1 MLRSLTHSW
10 GRKIRPFIMFVG
22 FTISLLVVLTH
33 SEGVKA
39 HPTLLVS
46 VKPNSL
52 LSPRDYYG
60 RIVSTSNDFLIAEA
74 DSSQLVLPNPQTH
87 SLPTTL
93 KQWENPTGADDY
105 FSEIKPTPA
114 GYLIWSEFPVKVYV
128 ERPTE
133 PPEAS
138 ASARRFQDWVDD
150 VLKAVED
157 WSIYLPLKLVNQAE
171 DADISILRSSPP
183 LKPVLNRETGRF
195 DLPRA
200 RSAEASYEFY
210 LREVLDTAPPILSHK
225 FTILL
230 SPDHIVEQTTAT
242 ARHELGHALGIW
254 GHSPLET
261 DALYFSKVLN
271 PPQLSARDI
280 NTLKRI
286 YQQPTRL
293 GWPLVFSEES
303 NPN

>member
-1 MLRSLTHSW
+1 MLRNLMHLW
-10 GRKIRPFIMFVG
+10 GRKSRPLILFVA
-22 FTISLLVVLTH
+22 FAISLLVVLTQL
-33 SEGVKA
+33 EQVDA
-39 HPTLLVS
+39 QTTCFTS

-52 LSPRDYYG
+52 LLSKDNYG
-60 RIVSTSNDFLIAEA
+60 RIISTSNNFLVAEA

-87 SLPTTL
+87 PLPRTL
-93 KQWENPTGADDY
+93 EQWENPTGADDY

-114 GYLIWSEFPVKVYV
+114 GYLVWSEFPVKVYV

-138 ASARRFQDWVDD
+138 ASAKRFQYWFDD

-157 WSIYLPLKLVNQAE
+157 WSIHLPLNLVTQAE

-210 LREVLDTAPPILSHK
+210 LREAVDAPYPILSHK

-261 DALYFSKVLN
+261 DALYFSKVRN
-271 PPQLSARDI
+271 PPPLSPRDI
-280 NTLKRI
+280 NTLKQI

-293 GWPLVFSEES
+293 GWPLVFNEER
-303 NPN
+303 N

>member
-1 MLRSLTHSW
+1 MSA
-10 GRKIRPFIMFVG
+10 IAFIV
-22 FTISLLVVLTH
+22 SLLVVLTQL
-33 SEGVKA
+33 EQVDA
-39 HPTLLVS
+39 QTTWLAS
-46 VKPNSL
+46 VKPNSI
-52 LSPRDYYG
+52 LSSKDNYG
-60 RIVSTSNDFLIAEA
+60 RIVSVSNEFLVSEA

-87 SLPTTL
+87 SLPTKL
-93 KQWENPTGADDY
+93 EQWQNPTGADDY

-114 GYLIWSEFPVKVYV
+114 GYLVWSEFPVKVYL

-138 ASARRFQDWVDD
+138 ASAKRFQDWVDD
-150 VLKAVED
+150 VLTAVED
-157 WSIYLPLKLVNQAE
+157 WSIYLPLKLVTQVE

-200 RSAEASYEFY
+200 RSAEASYKFY
-210 LREVLDTAPPILSHK
+210 LREALDPPHPILSHK

-230 SPDHIVEQTTAT
+230 SPDQIIEQTTAT

-261 DALYFSKVLN
+261 DALYFSKVRN
-271 PPQLSARDI
+271 PPQISARDI

-286 YQQPTRL
+286 YEQPTRL
-293 GWPLVFSEES
+293 GWSLVLKGENS
-303 NPN
+303 